1 MWITFCQG
9 SVLVLLQ
16 ECAILSTMQRLT
28 KSKKLKR
35 IRKHGFLVRMKSHE
49 GQKTIKRRRDQGRKE
64 LAVSL

>member
-1 MWITFCQG
+1 M
-9 SVLVLLQ
+9 VLLKK
-16 ECAILSTMQRLT
+16 IWYTYPMQRLT

-35 IRKHGFLVRMKSHE
+35 IRKHGFLTRMKTND